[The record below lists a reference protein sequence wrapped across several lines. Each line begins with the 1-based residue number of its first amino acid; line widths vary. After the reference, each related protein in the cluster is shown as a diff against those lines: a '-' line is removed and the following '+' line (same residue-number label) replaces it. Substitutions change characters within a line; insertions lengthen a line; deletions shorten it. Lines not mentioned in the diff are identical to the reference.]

1 MKCLIPHTLEEV
13 RNFPLGEKSQCP
25 DCRPPSIFYEHPSNG
40 RNTNSHDAETTTPRY
55 DQPTYRHLMAY
66 HFISNHTYP
75 KLDGCEKQTDML
87 LDLKVSKQRYGIKP
101 QTIRN
106 CAIPHAVVG
115 KNEKLAARY
124 TAPMPRLRT
133 ATDPF
138 WTPIERQAH
147 KLPRR
152 NNHYT

>member
-1 MKCLIPHTLEEV
+1 MPYSSHLRRSEKLPLRRKVPMPWLPTAIYLLRTPIERKEHKQPRRRNHYTTV
-13 RNFPLGEKSQCP
+13 RPTNLQTSHGISF
-25 DCRPPSIFYEHPSNG
+25 HP
-40 RNTNSHDAETTTPRY
+40 EPY
-55 DQPTYRHLMAY
+55 
-66 HFISNHTYP
+66 IP